1 MSEAAGGRQTFKR
14 RRLQIDLRASGV
26 GAQVPFDFWR
36 QRSLSDAR
44 IETTMLRVSG
54 VSDDCVVNELPSAR
68 AAASGCTSEMA
79 VPRSAAAANDAA
91 VDRKSAVVIVA
102 AITHVF

>member
-1 MSEAAGGRQTFKR
+1 MSEVSGAVSGRQTFKR
-14 RRLQIDLRASGV
+14 RRLQIDLSASGV
-26 GAQVPFDFWR
+26 GAQEPFDFWR

-68 AAASGCTSEMA
+68 AAASGCTSAMA
-79 VPRSAAAANDAA
+79 PPRSAAAVLSGAA
-91 VDRKSAVVIVA
+91 RTDIWIREESVP
-102 AITHVF
+102 F

>member
-1 MSEAAGGRQTFKR
+1 M
-14 RRLQIDLRASGV
+14 
-26 GAQVPFDFWR
+26 
-36 QRSLSDAR
+36 SDAR

-79 VPRSAAAANDAA
+79 VPRSAAAVLSGAA
-91 VDRKSAVVIVA
+91 RTDIATRRERGGSNR
-102 AITHVF
+102 

>member
-1 MSEAAGGRQTFKR
+1 MS
-14 RRLQIDLRASGV
+14 ASGV
-26 GAQVPFDFWR
+26 GDHVPFAFWR

-68 AAASGCTSEMA
+68 AAASGCTSAMA
-79 VPRSAAAANDAA
+79 VPRSAAAVLSGAA
-91 VDRKSAVVIVA
+91 RTDIATRRERGG
-102 AITHVF
+102 FNR

>member
-1 MSEAAGGRQTFKR
+1 MSEAVGGRQTFQR

-79 VPRSAAAANDAA
+79 VPRSAAAVLSGAA
-91 VDRKSAVVIVA
+91 RTDMATVC
-102 AITHVF
+102 